1 MDMKK
6 NFIVLGFTAF
16 ILLAGCSAS
25 HAATNLTTNSQK
37 ENPTVKEVSHFT
49 YDHQEE
55 WEFVSGKM
63 QSPINIV
70 TSKLID
76 YEGTDLALSY
86 DQVGTSIEDNG
97 HSIQVGLRG
106 TAEINDRTF
115 TLSQVHFHAESEHT
129 IDGKHFPLEGHF
141 VHQAQDGRIAVIGVM
156 FAAGEENKA
165 FGQILDAAKANAK
178 GEKGITIDNLDIGQL
193 LPAHLGYYH
202 YLGSLTTPPLT
213 ENVEWYI
220 LTEPVELSQKQLNEF
235 YKYYDH
241 NHRDIQELN
250 DRKVFVKS

>member
-1 MDMKK
+1 MKK
-6 NFIVLGFTAF
+6 NFFVLGFTAF

-25 HAATNLTTNSQK
+25 HAATNLSASK
-37 ENPTVKEVSHFT
+37 ENHFT

-63 QSPINIV
+63 QSPIDIV
-70 TSKLID
+70 TSQVID
-76 YEGTDLALSY
+76 YKGAGLVLNY
-86 DQVGTSIEDNG
+86 DQAGTSIEDNG

-106 TAEINDRTF
+106 TAEIDERSF
-115 TLSQVHFHAESEHT
+115 ALSQVHFHAESEHT
-129 IDGKHFPLEGHF
+129 IDGKHYPLEGHF
-141 VHQAQDGRIAVIGVM
+141 VHKAVDGRIAVIGVM
-156 FAAGEENKA
+156 FTAGKENQA
-165 FGQILDAAKANAK
+165 FGQILEAAKANAK

-220 LTEPVELSQKQLNEF
+220 LKDAVQLSQEQLDEF
-235 YKYYDH
+235 YKYYDN

-250 DRKVFVKS
+250 DRKVFIKS

>member
-1 MDMKK
+1 MKK
-6 NFIVLGFTAF
+6 NFIVFGFTAF

-37 ENPTVKEVSHFT
+37 ENPTVQEVSHFT
-49 YDHQEE
+49 YEHQEE
-55 WEFVSGKM
+55 WEFVSGNM

-70 TSKLID
+70 TSQVID
-76 YEGTDLALSY
+76 YKGSGLGLNY

-106 TAEINDRTF
+106 TAEIDERTF

-129 IDGKHFPLEGHF
+129 IDGKHYPLEGHF
-141 VHQAQDGRIAVIGVM
+141 VHKAADGRIAVIGVM
-156 FAAGEENKA
+156 FTAGEENQA
-165 FGQILDAAKANAK
+165 FGKILAAAKANAK

-193 LPAHLGYYH
+193 LPAHLVYYH

-220 LTEPVELSQKQLNEF
+220 LKDAVQLSQGQLDDF
-235 YKYYDH
+235 YEYYDN

-250 DRKVFVKS
+250 DRKVFMKS